1 MVKIV
6 IQDLSFQYRS
16 APVLQGLSFN
26 VGKGKIL
33 GLLGPNGSGKS
44 TLIKCIN
51 QILRPQGRVVMEG
64 EDIHSM
70 HVSDVA
76 RRIGY
81 VPQSETM
88 GMSMTVYDAVLM
100 GRRVHMGWRPADRD
114 LEVVARV
121 LDEMKIES
129 LAMEDIWELSGG
141 QRQKVFIARALA
153 QEPEVLLLDEPTSSL
168 DLKHQLDT
176 METIRSLVERS
187 GISVVMAI
195 HDINLAA
202 RYTDTVAL
210 ICKGAIY
217 DIGQPQ
223 KLFTPQAVR
232 DVYGVE
238 ATFLYD
244 TAGNPVIVPLC
255 TSGEHQV
262 SPAPEEN
269 LQSGSAC
276 PGSAM

>member
-1 MVKIV
+1 MVKIT
-6 IQDLSFQYRS
+6 IQDLSFRYRS
-16 APVLQGLSFN
+16 NPVLRGLSFN
-26 VGKGKIL
+26 VGKGKVL

-51 QILRPQGRVVMEG
+51 QILRPQGRVVMDG
-64 EDIHSM
+64 ADIHNM
-70 HVSDVA
+70 HISDVA

-100 GRRVHMGWRPADRD
+100 GRRVHMGWKPAAHD

-121 LDEMKIES
+121 LEDMKIAS
-129 LAMEDIWELSGG
+129 IAMEDIWELSGG
-141 QRQKVFIARALA
+141 QRQKVFVARALA

-176 METIRSLVERS
+176 METIRFLVKRS

-210 ICKGAIY
+210 ICKGSIY
-217 DIGQPQ
+217 GIGSPQ
-223 KLFTPQAVR
+223 GLFTPQAIR

-244 TAGNPVIVPLC
+244 TAGNPVIVPIR
-255 TSGEHQV
+255 TAEDAG
-262 SPAPEEN
+262 
-269 LQSGSAC
+269 
-276 PGSAM
+276 

>member
-6 IQDLSFQYRS
+6 IQDLSFRYRS
-16 APVLQGLSFN
+16 APVLQGLTFD
-26 VGKGKIL
+26 VGRGKVL

-51 QILRPQGRVVMEG
+51 QVLKPQGKVVMDG
-64 EDIHSM
+64 EEIHRM
-70 HVSDVA
+70 PLCDVA

-81 VPQSETM
+81 VPQSEIM
-88 GMSMTVYDAVLM
+88 GMSMTVFDAVLM
-100 GRRVHMGWRPADRD
+100 GRRVHMGWKPTARD
-114 LEVVARV
+114 LEVVSRV
-121 LDEMKIES
+121 LEEMKIDH
-129 LAMEDIWELSGG
+129 LALEDIWELSGG

-176 METIRSLVERS
+176 MEIIRALVNRS
-187 GISVVMAI
+187 GISIVMAI

-210 ICKGAIY
+210 IQHGTIY
-217 DIGQPQ
+217 GIGTPLE
-223 KLFTPQAVR
+223 LFTPRAVR

-238 ATFLYD
+238 ITFLYD
-244 TAGNPVIVPLC
+244 KNGNPVIVPVR
-255 TSGEHQV
+255 TV
-262 SPAPEEN
+262 EEP
-269 LQSGSAC
+269 S
-276 PGSAM
+276 

>member
-1 MVKIV
+1 M
-6 IQDLSFQYRS
+6 D
-16 APVLQGLSFN
+16 G
-26 VGKGKIL
+26 
-33 GLLGPNGSGKS
+33 
-44 TLIKCIN
+44 
-51 QILRPQGRVVMEG
+51 EG
-64 EDIHSM
+64 IHSM
-70 HVSDVA
+70 HISEVA

-81 VPQSETM
+81 VPQSETL

-100 GRRVHMGWRPADRD
+100 GRRVHMGWKPAQRD
-114 LEVVARV
+114 LEVVSSV
-121 LDEMKIES
+121 LSDMKIES

-176 METIRSLVERS
+176 METVRSLVNRS

-202 RYTDTVAL
+202 RYADTVAM
-210 ICKGAIY
+210 IRKGSIY
-217 DIGQPQ
+217 GIGSPQ
-223 KLFTPQAVR
+223 DLFTPQAVR

-244 TAGNPVIVPLC
+244 TTGNPVIVP
-255 TSGEHQV
+255 V
-262 SPAPEEN
+262 RAAEEI
-269 LQSGSAC
+269 
-276 PGSAM
+276 P

>member
-1 MVKIV
+1 MVKII
-6 IQDLSFQYRS
+6 IQDLSFRYRS

-26 VGKGKIL
+26 VGKGKVF

-51 QILRPQGRVVMEG
+51 QILRPQGRVVMDGNE
-64 EDIHSM
+64 IHRM
-70 HVSDVA
+70 HISDVA

-100 GRRVHMGWRPADRD
+100 GRRVHMGWRPAKRD
-114 LEVVARV
+114 LGIVDRV
-121 LDEMKIES
+121 LHDMKIEN
-129 LAMEDIWELSGG
+129 LAMEDLWELSGG

-176 METIRSLVERS
+176 METVRSLVSRS

-202 RYTDTVAL
+202 RYADTVAM
-210 ICKGAIY
+210 IRKGSIY
-217 DIGQPQ
+217 GIGSPRV
-223 KLFTPQAVR
+223 LFTPQTVR

-244 TAGNPVIVPLC
+244 TTGNPVIVPVR
-255 TSGEHQV
+255 GV
-262 SPAPEEN
+262 EE
-269 LQSGSAC
+269 GA
-276 PGSAM
+276 

>member
-1 MVKIV
+1 MVKIIV
-6 IQDLSFQYRS
+6 QDLSFRYRS

-26 VGKGKIL
+26 VGRGKVL
-33 GLLGPNGSGKS
+33 CLLGPNGSGKS

-51 QILRPQGRVVMEG
+51 QILRPKGRVIMDG
-64 EDIHSM
+64 EEIHCM
-70 HVSDVA
+70 PISDVA

-100 GRRVHMGWRPADRD
+100 GRRVHMGWKPKKRD
-114 LEVVARV
+114 LEVVDRV
-121 LDEMKIES
+121 LHDMKITA

-168 DLKHQLDT
+168 DLRHQLDT
-176 METIRSLVERS
+176 METVRSLVNRS
-187 GISVVMAI
+187 EISVVMAI

-202 RYTDTVAL
+202 RYADTVAL
-210 ICKGAIY
+210 IRQGSIY
-217 DIGQPQ
+217 GIGRPQ
-223 KLFTPQAVR
+223 DLFTPEAVR

-244 TAGNPVIVPLC
+244 ATGNPVIVPVRAAEE
-255 TSGEHQV
+255 TS
-262 SPAPEEN
+262 
-269 LQSGSAC
+269 
-276 PGSAM
+276 

>member
-6 IQDLSFQYRS
+6 IQDLSFRYRS
-16 APVLQGLSFN
+16 TPVLQGLSFN
-26 VGKGKIL
+26 VGKGKVL

-51 QILRPQGRVVMEG
+51 QILRPKGRVVMDGDE
-64 EDIHSM
+64 IHSM
-70 HVSDVA
+70 PISDVA

-88 GMSMTVYDAVLM
+88 GMSTTVFDAVLM
-100 GRRVHMGWRPADRD
+100 GRRVHMGWKPAPRD
-114 LEVVARV
+114 LEVVSRV
-121 LDEMKIES
+121 LEEMKIENF
-129 LAMEDIWELSGG
+129 AMEDIWELSGG
-141 QRQKVFIARALA
+141 ERQNVFIARALA

-176 METIRSLVERS
+176 METIRSLVQRS
-187 GISVVMAI
+187 GISVVMAM

-202 RYTDTVAL
+202 RYADTVAM
-210 ICKGAIY
+210 IRKGSIY
-217 DIGQPQ
+217 GIGSPLE
-223 KLFTPQAVR
+223 LFTPQAVR

-244 TAGNPVIVPLC
+244 AAGNPVIVP
-255 TSGEHQV
+255 V
-262 SPAPEEN
+262 R
-269 LQSGSAC
+269 SAE
-276 PGSAM
+276 

>member
-1 MVKIV
+1 MVKII
-6 IQDLSFQYRS
+6 IQDLSFRYRS

-64 EDIHSM
+64 EEIHNM
-70 HVSDVA
+70 HISDVA

-100 GRRVHMGWRPADRD
+100 GRRVHMGWKPAAHD
-114 LEVVARV
+114 LEVVAQV
-121 LDEMKIES
+121 LSEMKIES

-176 METIRSLVERS
+176 METVRSLVNRS

-202 RYTDTVAL
+202 RYTDTIAL
-210 ICKGAIY
+210 IRKGSVY
-217 DIGQPQ
+217 GIGNPQ
-223 KLFTPQAVR
+223 DLFTPKAVR

-244 TAGNPVIVPLC
+244 TTGNPVIVPVR
-255 TSGEHQV
+255 T
-262 SPAPEEN
+262 AEET
-269 LQSGSAC
+269 
-276 PGSAM
+276 P